1 MQRIRKTR
9 IVATIGPASRDPQ
22 ILEKLILAGVDVF
35 RVNLSHGTQEDHK
48 IAIDAI
54 RAAAKNLDRVVGIL
68 ADLCGPKIR
77 VGQFKDGS
85 ITLNAGESVTITT
98 RDVVGEPGLIVSQYR
113 ELHRDLRVGDRILF
127 DDGLLE
133 AVVESTNGSDLKAK
147 VIHGGLLKER
157 KGINLPGARLSVG
170 ALTPK
175 DRDDA
180 KFAIALQVDYLAL
193 SFVRQAEDIESL
205 RELIVEQGATTPIIA
220 KIEKCEALEKI
231 DAIVEA
237 ADGLMVARGDL
248 GVEFPLEKVPI
259 VQRDLVLRARAHSK
273 PVIVATQMLE
283 SMIQHPRPTRAE
295 VSDATTAVIMGTDAV
310 MLSAETAVGL
320 YPVEAVEMLD
330 RIAIEA
336 EAWQR
341 LLPPI
346 TDPFLLH
353 GAQQSVLRPAV
364 ARATMQLARDLSVG
378 AIVVRSLG
386 GRSAA
391 VVSSTRPH
399 MPILALTTSAETQR
413 RLQLFRGVMPCL
425 VSPEEFNQ
433 PRPVARNLARKLGLV
448 QAGEY
453 ILLLAGFGREEPTLT
468 ALPV

>member
-9 IVATIGPASRDPQ
+9 IVATIGPATRDPKM
-22 ILEKLILAGVDVF
+22 LEKLIHAGVDVF
-35 RVNLSHGTQEDHK
+35 RVNLSHGIQEDHRL
-48 IAIDAI
+48 AIEAI
-54 RAAAKNLDRVVGIL
+54 RQASLRVDRVVGIL

-77 VGQFKDGS
+77 VGKFKEGA
-85 ITLNAGESVTITT
+85 IPLIQGETITITT
-98 RDVVGEPGLIVSQYR
+98 RDVMGDQGLVVSQYR
-113 ELHRDLRVGDRILF
+113 ELHRDLRSGDRVLF

-133 AVVESTNGSDLKAK
+133 AVIESVQGQDLKAR
-147 VIHGGLLKER
+147 VVHGGVLKEG
-157 KGINLPGARLSVG
+157 KGINLPGARLSVE

-175 DRDDA
+175 DREDA
-180 KFAIALQVDYLAL
+180 KFAIAHGVDYLAL
-193 SFVRQAEDIESL
+193 SFVRCPEDIEAL
-205 RELIVEQGATTPIIA
+205 RELIQDQGATTPIIA
-220 KIEKCEALEKI
+220 KIEKPEALEKI
-231 DAIVEA
+231 ESIVEA

-283 SMIQHPRPTRAE
+283 SMVQHPRPTRAE

-330 RIAIEA
+330 RVAIEA

-341 LLPPI
+341 LLPPP
-346 TDPFLLH
+346 TDPFHLH
-353 GAQQSVLRPAV
+353 GAQKSVLRPAV

-399 MPILALTTSAETQR
+399 TPILALTTSVECQR
-413 RLQLFRGVMPCL
+413 RLQLFRGVIACL
-425 VSPEEFNQ
+425 VSNEEFNQ
-433 PRPVARNLARKLGLV
+433 PRPVARNLARKMGLV
-448 QAGEY
+448 QQGEY

-468 ALPV
+468 AMPV